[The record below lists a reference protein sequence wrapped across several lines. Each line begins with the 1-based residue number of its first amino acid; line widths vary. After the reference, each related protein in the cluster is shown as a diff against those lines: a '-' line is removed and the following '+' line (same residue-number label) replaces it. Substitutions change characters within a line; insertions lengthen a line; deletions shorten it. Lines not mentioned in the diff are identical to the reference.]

1 MRYIIAAT
9 SKETAYE
16 KGYLTGYQSWFGIP
30 RKSVVSYDNAGAPY
44 GYITANLED
53 MIQFI
58 MFLNRQEDTQ
68 FLKKENIDL
77 YLTPLYNINSEKAM
91 VLD

>member
-1 MRYIIAAT
+1 MLYVLGALIEEVTNEIYSSYMEKYIFQPLNMKLARQQVEEI
-9 SKETAYE
+9 AYE

-30 RKSVVSYDNAGAPY
+30 RKSAVSYDNAGAPY

-58 MFLNRQEDTQ
+58 MF
-68 FLKKENIDL
+68 
-77 YLTPLYNINSEKAM
+77 
-91 VLD
+91 

>member
-1 MRYIIAAT
+1 MVWHT
-9 SKETAYE
+9 K
-16 KGYLTGYQSWFGIP
+16 
-30 RKSVVSYDNAGAPY
+30 KSVVSYDNAGAPY

-58 MFLNRQEDTQ
+58 MFLNRQENPQ
-68 FLKKENIDL
+68 FLKQENMDL
-77 YLTPLYNINSEKAM
+77 YLSPLYQTNSEKVM